1 MGSDTVLEAPAIP
14 EEIRAKLPGDYG
26 RDKGIAWYYL
36 GGAGLTHQDATNA
49 RVILWDSAA

>member
-1 MGSDTVLEAPAIP
+1 VKISD
-14 EEIRAKLPGDYG
+14 
-26 RDKGIAWYYL
+26 YL